1 MPADSHDGDNPEV
14 HPAGQWIVR
23 WWWLWAILALVAGG
37 FTIAAADGFP
47 IVDLELAWTVEQAD
61 DLTRG
66 ADVDTIRS
74 AILWDFAFIFFYAL
88 ALSAGALWAR
98 KQFRSSVGS
107 AAGTVVAVGGAIA
120 GIFDVVENL
129 SMLGYLNGWGDWAG
143 WIALAGTMAVPKFLL
158 ASAGVVYIATGIV
171 LFVIRRPSR

>member
-1 MPADSHDGDNPEV
+1 MTANGRDGNNSDADLAV
-14 HPAGQWIVR
+14 QWVVR
-23 WWWLWAILALVAGG
+23 RWWLWAILALVAGG

-61 DLTRG
+61 DVTRG

-98 KQFRSSVGS
+98 RQFRSSVGI
-107 AAGTVVAVGGAIA
+107 AVGTVVAIGGVVA

-129 SMLGYLNGWGDWAG
+129 SMLGYLNSWGDWSG

-158 ASAGVVYIATGIV
+158 ALVGVVYIAAGIV
-171 LFVIRRPSR
+171 LFIVRRPSR